1 MINFID
7 NVMRESAQS
16 LGRSL
21 ESYWPTKVSGTCD
34 IPERNLSLHCAI
46 ALANRRLGV
55 FQELAFHDTEK
66 SQRLDVLAI
75 APGHS
80 FALYLEF
87 KAYTGA
93 SMDAS
98 TDDLERVKRF
108 SLNRSFDPK
117 IFGQEFVDN
126 VNSLE
131 HEVGVVA
138 GALWRPAGC
147 KVELTG
153 AAQKRFAEKVEALG
167 GVVCRE
173 PHLIRRYTPE
183 RNPTWDGAYYLY
195 WAVVGGWQRKVDPR
209 GILI

>member
-7 NVMRESAQS
+7 DVMRESAQS

-21 ESYWPTKVSGTCD
+21 DSYWPTKVSGTCD
-34 IPERNLSLHCAI
+34 IPERNVSLHCAI
-46 ALANRRLGV
+46 ALANRGLGV
-55 FQELAFHDTEK
+55 FQELAFPHTEK

-98 TDDLERVKRF
+98 TDDLDRVKQF
-108 SLNRSFDPK
+108 SLNRVFDPK
-117 IFGQEFVDN
+117 IFGLEFVEN
-126 VNSLE
+126 LNSLD
-131 HEVGVVA
+131 HEVGIVA
-138 GALWRPAGC
+138 GALWRPSGGQ
-147 KVELTG
+147 VELAG
-153 AAQKRFAEKVEALG
+153 PAQKRFAAKVETLG

-195 WAVVGGWQRKVDPR
+195 WAVVGDWQRKMDVR
-209 GILI
+209 GILV